1 MAIAKT
7 AVSSTSYGA
16 ISPNLMVG
24 WMNSAYPMA
33 LSDKTGVAYDPSTVQ
48 HIVRISESNLDKG
61 LIFGVLD
68 VDERQITWLEM
79 PFTSQVVTK
88 MDTSALGSLLRRLK
102 KKLKV
107 GELLQLKAQAQGLTL
122 TDNPEEADENLR
134 YTYTWALDASAVSK
148 LLA

>member
-1 MAIAKT
+1 M
-7 AVSSTSYGA
+7 
-16 ISPNLMVG
+16 
-24 WMNSAYPMA
+24 
-33 LSDKTGVAYDPSTVQ
+33 
-48 HIVRISESNLDKG
+48 
-61 LIFGVLD
+61 
-68 VDERQITWLEM
+68 DERQITWLEM

-102 KKLKV
+102 NKLKV

-122 TDNPEEADENLR
+122 TDNLEEADEKLR

>member
-1 MAIAKT
+1 
-7 AVSSTSYGA
+7 
-16 ISPNLMVG
+16 MVG

-102 KKLKV
+102 NKLKV

-122 TDNPEEADENLR
+122 TDNPEEADEKLR